1 MGDSFELV
9 LADEHVMFLDGLS
22 AVLTQLGHRVLAAVT
37 TQVALRD
44 SVRAFQPEMV
54 VTELRLKDGG
64 DIEKITESVERSP
77 GTKVVVLTSD
87 PDPNALHAALS
98 AGASGYVHKTRNI
111 VVLLDLLARVAA
123 GDVVIEA
130 SFTRAPADHAAA
142 PPDLQRLVEYLTR
155 RELECLAL
163 LTAGQDT
170 AAMSKTLGV
179 STTTVRSHVQAV
191 LTKLGVHS
199 RLEAASLAARYQLVP
214 VPPVEGSTGLAV
226 AAPAPTRQLA
236 AAHPVGSLDRRGMA
250 QAAGMGRQPFRRIV
264 HQAR

>member
-64 DIEKITESVERSP
+64 GIEKIAESVAHSP

-87 PDPNALHAALS
+87 PDRNALHAALS

-111 VVLLDLLARVAA
+111 VVLLDLLGRVAA

-130 SFTRAPADHAAA
+130 SFTRAPVEDAGV

-170 AAMSKTLGV
+170 AAMAGTLGV

-199 RLEAASLAARYQLVP
+199 RLEAASLASRYRLVP
-214 VPPVEGSTGLAV
+214 VPPLADSRDIAV
-226 AAPAPTRQLA
+226 PAMPPVRQLA
-236 AAHPVGSLDRRGMA
+236 SPHPVGSLDHRAVA
-250 QAAGMGRQPFRRIV
+250 QAVGLGRQAFGRVIHHPR
-264 HQAR
+264 